1 MAEPVT
7 VAPSTVH
14 QGEPHRWL
22 GLPTVYYRERDLVTS
37 TNIWDL
43 FDPAEVEFD
52 HDGLSA
58 YLRFGYAVFGRTPVR
73 GIRFLQ
79 ANERIET
86 GPDGARRVV
95 RDPDPAEAWIGRTG
109 RPERVIEMVRERVRT
124 WEAACEGPIVL
135 PLSGGYD
142 SRFLLSFITE
152 PARLR
157 TFTYG
162 LSDDQDRSF
171 EVRYAAALAERVG
184 APWRRIPLGF
194 FNHLLDD
201 WHALQGPSTHAHGMY
216 QMEFFRQVRRLVG
229 AGRPLLSGLIGDAW
243 AKMEIPLTDTAADL
257 VKLGYTHG
265 LNADADALHQTP
277 TWVLETEYLE
287 ANAAWLREPRARV
300 VEAMRLKLI
309 LLSYLLRVPERY
321 NFKPFAPFLDLD
333 VAMEMLTIP
342 DHLRRDRVWQKDYFR
357 AQGLMVDDRPPPSD
371 GRNTLNAQGCRLA
384 PPPPLDEHL
393 MSALFRPSYVR
404 WVNDR
409 VAAYADW
416 RRLTFFAEWL
426 RVRGAGR
433 AQRLL
438 GITDDRL
445 KAYCAYLTLYPIN
458 ALLQARALAQGSR

>member
-1 MAEPVT
+1 MVEPVT
-7 VAPSTVH
+7 ALSITA
-14 QGEPHRWL
+14 QQEPHRWL
-22 GLPTVYYRERDLVTS
+22 GLPTIYYREGDLAASTS
-37 TNIWDL
+37 IWDL

-58 YLRFGYAVFGRTPVR
+58 YLRFGYAVFGRTPIR
-73 GIRFLQ
+73 GVRFLQ

-86 GPDGARRVV
+86 WADGARRVV
-95 RDPDPAEAWIGRTG
+95 RDPDPAEAWVGRTG
-109 RPERVIEMVRERVRT
+109 RPERVLEMVRECVRS
-124 WEAACEGPIVL
+124 WEAGCEGPIVL

-142 SRFLLSFITE
+142 SRFLLSFIKE

-171 EVRYAAALAERVG
+171 EVRYAADLAGRVG

-194 FNHLLDD
+194 FNHMLDD

-243 AKMEIPLTDTAADL
+243 AKMALPDVNAVED
-257 VKLGYTHG
+257 VVRLGYSHG
-265 LNADADALHQTP
+265 LNADADALHEP
-277 TWVLETEYLE
+277 PSWKVE
-287 ANAAWLREPRARV
+287 AKYFEAAKTWLREPGARV
-300 VEAMRLKLI
+300 IEAMRLKLI
-309 LLSYLLRVPERY
+309 LLSYLLRVPEKY
-321 NFKPFAPFLDLD
+321 DFKPFAPFLDLPI
-333 VAMEMLTIP
+333 AMEMLTIS
-342 DHLRRDRVWQKDYFR
+342 DDLRNDRVWQQEYFR
-357 AQGLMVDDRPPPSD
+357 AKGLMVDDQPPTSD
-371 GRNTLNAQGCRLA
+371 GRNTLNAQGCWLA
-384 PPPPLDEHL
+384 PPPPLDERL
-393 MSALFRPSYVR
+393 MSALFRPAYVR

-416 RRLTFFAEWL
+416 RRLTFFAKWL

-433 AQRLL
+433 AQMLL

-445 KAYCAYLTLYPIN
+445 KAYSAYLTLYPIN
-458 ALLQARALAQGSR
+458 ALLQARELAQDAR